1 MVSGLILAEVPF
13 PPSVEDIF
21 PPNIGDIGP
30 WLSKFTLLIF
40 LAVAIVLVYFLV
52 SYRNPQIVPTKKQWL
67 AESVY
72 GFVREGVAKDVIGH
86 EGLRFAPYLASL
98 FTFIVVANVFA
109 IVPGIQISPMSHI
122 AFPAVLALCTYG
134 LYLFQ
139 GFKKHG
145 FLGYLKHAT
154 VLPAPWFMQPLL
166 LPIEALQAF
175 ILQPATLALRLF
187 ANMFAGHMLLLV
199 FTLGGFALLNAES
212 IFIKPISV
220 LSWGMTILLT
230 FFELLV
236 AALQAYVFTLLT
248 ANYLAGTLAEEH

>member
-1 MVSGLILAEVPF
+1 MSGLILAEVPF
-13 PPSVEDIF
+13 PPTVGDIF

-30 WLSKFTLLIF
+30 WLSKFTLLIL
-40 LAVAIVLVYFLV
+40 LAVTIVLVYFLV
-52 SYRNPQIVPTKKQWL
+52 SYRNPQVVPTKKQWL
-67 AESVY
+67 AESIY

-86 EGLRFAPYLASL
+86 QGLRFAPYLASL
-98 FTFIVVANVFA
+98 FTFILVANVFA

-134 LYLFQ
+134 LYLYQ

-145 FLGYLKHAT
+145 FFGYLKHAT
-154 VLPAPWFMQPLL
+154 YLPAPWYMQPLL

>member
-1 MVSGLILAEVPF
+1 MVSGLVLAEAPF
-13 PPSVEDIF
+13 PPSVNDIF

-30 WLSKFTLLIF
+30 WLSKFTLFIW
-40 LAVAIVLVYFLV
+40 LAVAIVLIFFLV
-52 SYRNPQIVPTKKQWL
+52 SYRNPKLVPTKKQWL

-98 FTFIVVANVFA
+98 FCFILVANVFA
-109 IVPGIQISPMSHI
+109 IVPFIQVSPMAHI
-122 AFPAVLALCTYG
+122 AFPLMLALCTYA
-134 LYLFQ
+134 LYLYQ
-139 GFKKHG
+139 GVKKHG

-212 IFIKPISV
+212 LFLKPISV
-220 LSWGMTILLT
+220 ISWGMTILLT